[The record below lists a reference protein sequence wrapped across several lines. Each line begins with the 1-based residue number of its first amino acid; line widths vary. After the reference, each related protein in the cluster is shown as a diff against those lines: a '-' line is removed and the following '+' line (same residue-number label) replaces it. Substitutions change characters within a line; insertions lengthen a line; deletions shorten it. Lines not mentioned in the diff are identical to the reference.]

1 MDKTTLKQ
9 LKPGTLFR
17 LKDSESSPV
26 RDHYDRSFLKLM
38 LAINT
43 KTTIMKLSSKEPK
56 QYSLILHIRILDI
69 MNIKKLF
76 NRFRKRE
83 PELSYSL
90 NLIYLEDTKVVFNQN
105 IQCAK
110 DLENYLSAYMRL
122 FGMYSDKPYV
132 LIYQE
137 YKNRYWVYDKEP
149 YLLYYKVP
157 PIVNLSR
164 KLSGKSDMVITKE
177 EYQAAKDLVPA
188 HEVSDR
194 FKIPEYITGVFT
206 DIWYK
211 CQGYMDTDHDS
222 LEEILE
228 LMQHNWLKEF
238 EWLVFKRNYDTDM
251 LFLNH
256 SLTLI
261 LDQTEEEGRRICI
274 QNIIERNINQ
284 ENQQENQDENETV

>member
-1 MDKTTLKQ
+1 
-9 LKPGTLFR
+9 
-17 LKDSESSPV
+17 
-26 RDHYDRSFLKLM
+26 
-38 LAINT
+38 
-43 KTTIMKLSSKEPK
+43 
-56 QYSLILHIRILDI
+56 
-69 MNIKKLF
+69 MNIKNLF
-76 NRFRKRE
+76 NRFRKSKE
-83 PELSYSL
+83 SELSYSL
-90 NLIYLEDTKVVFNQN
+90 NLIYLEDTRVVFNQN

-110 DLENYLSAYMRL
+110 DLENYISAYMRL

-137 YKNRYWVYDKEP
+137 YKNRYCVYDKEP

-157 PIVNLSR
+157 LIVNTSR
-164 KLSGKSDMVITKE
+164 NLSGESDMVITKE
-177 EYQAAKDLVPA
+177 KYLAAKALVPA

-211 CQGYMDTDHDS
+211 CQGYMDTNHVS

-238 EWLVFKRNYDTDM
+238 ELLVFNKKNDM
-251 LFLNH
+251 LFLSH
-256 SLTLI
+256 SLTYI
-261 LDQTEEEGRRICI
+261 LNQTEEEGRRICI

-284 ENQQENQDENETV
+284 ENQDENETI

>member
-1 MDKTTLKQ
+1 
-9 LKPGTLFR
+9 
-17 LKDSESSPV
+17 
-26 RDHYDRSFLKLM
+26 
-38 LAINT
+38 
-43 KTTIMKLSSKEPK
+43 
-56 QYSLILHIRILDI
+56 
-69 MNIKKLF
+69 MNIKNLF

-83 PELSYSL
+83 LELSYSL
-90 NLIYLEDTKVVFNQN
+90 DLIYLEDTKVVFNQN

-157 PIVNLSR
+157 LIVNTSR
-164 KLSGKSDMVITKE
+164 KLSGKSDMVDMEITKE
-177 EYQAAKDLVPA
+177 KYQAAKDLVPA
-188 HEVSDR
+188 HDISDI

-211 CQGYMDTDHDS
+211 CQGYMDTNHMG

-238 EWLVFKRNYDTDM
+238 ELLVFKRNHDTDR
-251 LFLNH
+251 LFLSH
-256 SLTLI
+256 SLTYI
-261 LDQTEEEGRRICI
+261 LYQTKEEGRRICI

-284 ENQQENQDENETV
+284 ENQDENETI

>member
-1 MDKTTLKQ
+1 
-9 LKPGTLFR
+9 
-17 LKDSESSPV
+17 
-26 RDHYDRSFLKLM
+26 
-38 LAINT
+38 
-43 KTTIMKLSSKEPK
+43 
-56 QYSLILHIRILDI
+56 
-69 MNIKKLF
+69 MNIKNLF

-132 LIYQE
+132 ILYQE

-157 PIVNLSR
+157 LIVNLSR
-164 KLSGKSDMVITKE
+164 KLSVITKE
-177 EYQAAKDLVPA
+177 KCQAAKALVPA

-211 CQGYMDTDHDS
+211 CQGYMDTDHVS

-228 LMQHNWLKEF
+228 LMQYNWLKEF
-238 EWLVFKRNYDTDM
+238 ELLVFKRNYDTDR
-251 LFLNH
+251 LFLNY
-256 SLTLI
+256 SLTYI

-284 ENQQENQDENETV
+284 ENQDENETV

>member
-1 MDKTTLKQ
+1 
-9 LKPGTLFR
+9 
-17 LKDSESSPV
+17 
-26 RDHYDRSFLKLM
+26 
-38 LAINT
+38 
-43 KTTIMKLSSKEPK
+43 
-56 QYSLILHIRILDI
+56 
-69 MNIKKLF
+69 MNIKNLF

-110 DLENYLSAYMRL
+110 DLENYLSSYMRL

-157 PIVNLSR
+157 LIVNTSR

-177 EYQAAKDLVPA
+177 KYQAAKDLVPA

-211 CQGYMDTDHDS
+211 CQGYMDTDHVG

-238 EWLVFKRNYDTDM
+238 ELLVFKRNYDTDM
-251 LFLNH
+251 LFLSH
-256 SLTLI
+256 SLTTYI

-284 ENQQENQDENETV
+284 ENQDENETI

>member
-1 MDKTTLKQ
+1 
-9 LKPGTLFR
+9 
-17 LKDSESSPV
+17 
-26 RDHYDRSFLKLM
+26 
-38 LAINT
+38 
-43 KTTIMKLSSKEPK
+43 
-56 QYSLILHIRILDI
+56 
-69 MNIKKLF
+69 MNIKNLF

-157 PIVNLSR
+157 LIVNLSR

-177 EYQAAKDLVPA
+177 KYQAAKALVPA

-222 LEEILE
+222 LE
-228 LMQHNWLKEF
+228 
-238 EWLVFKRNYDTDM
+238 
-251 LFLNH
+251 
-256 SLTLI
+256 
-261 LDQTEEEGRRICI
+261 
-274 QNIIERNINQ
+274 
-284 ENQQENQDENETV
+284 

>member
-1 MDKTTLKQ
+1 
-9 LKPGTLFR
+9 
-17 LKDSESSPV
+17 
-26 RDHYDRSFLKLM
+26 
-38 LAINT
+38 
-43 KTTIMKLSSKEPK
+43 
-56 QYSLILHIRILDI
+56 
-69 MNIKKLF
+69 MNIKNLF
-76 NRFRKRE
+76 NRFRKSKE
-83 PELSYSL
+83 SELSYSL
-90 NLIYLEDTKVVFNQN
+90 NLIYLEDTRVVFNQN
-105 IQCAK
+105 LQCAK
-110 DLENYLSAYMRL
+110 DLENYLSACMRL

-157 PIVNLSR
+157 LIVNTSR
-164 KLSGKSDMVITKE
+164 KLSGESDLVITKE
-177 EYQAAKDLVPA
+177 KYQAAKDLVPA
-188 HEVSDR
+188 HEVSNR

-211 CQGYMDTDHDS
+211 CQGYMDTDHIG

-228 LMQHNWLKEF
+228 LMQYNWLKEF
-238 EWLVFKRNYDTDM
+238 ELLVFKRNYDTDM

-256 SLTLI
+256 ALTYI

-284 ENQQENQDENETV
+284 ENQDENETI

>member
-1 MDKTTLKQ
+1 
-9 LKPGTLFR
+9 
-17 LKDSESSPV
+17 
-26 RDHYDRSFLKLM
+26 
-38 LAINT
+38 
-43 KTTIMKLSSKEPK
+43 
-56 QYSLILHIRILDI
+56 
-69 MNIKKLF
+69 MNIKNLF

-157 PIVNLSR
+157 LIVNLSR

-177 EYQAAKDLVPA
+177 KYQAAKDLAAKDLVPA
-188 HEVSDR
+188 HEVSDI

-211 CQGYMDTDHDS
+211 CQGYMDTDHVS

-238 EWLVFKRNYDTDM
+238 ELLVFKRNYDTDM
-251 LFLNH
+251 LFLSH
-256 SLTLI
+256 SLTHI
-261 LDQTEEEGRRICI
+261 LDQQTEEEGLRICI

-284 ENQQENQDENETV
+284 ENQDENETV

>member
-1 MDKTTLKQ
+1 
-9 LKPGTLFR
+9 
-17 LKDSESSPV
+17 
-26 RDHYDRSFLKLM
+26 
-38 LAINT
+38 
-43 KTTIMKLSSKEPK
+43 
-56 QYSLILHIRILDI
+56 
-69 MNIKKLF
+69 MNIKNLF
-76 NRFRKRE
+76 NRFRKSKE
-83 PELSYSL
+83 SELSYSL
-90 NLIYLEDTKVVFNQN
+90 NLIYLEDTRVVFNQN
-105 IQCAK
+105 LQCAK

-157 PIVNLSR
+157 LIVNTSR
-164 KLSGKSDMVITKE
+164 KLSGESDMVITKE
-177 EYQAAKDLVPA
+177 KYRAAKDLVPA
-188 HEVSDR
+188 HEVSNR

-211 CQGYMDTDHDS
+211 CQGYMDTDHVG

-228 LMQHNWLKEF
+228 LMQYNWLKEF
-238 EWLVFKRNYDTDM
+238 ELLVFKRNYDTDM

-256 SLTLI
+256 SLTYI

-284 ENQQENQDENETV
+284 ENQDENETI

>member
-1 MDKTTLKQ
+1 
-9 LKPGTLFR
+9 
-17 LKDSESSPV
+17 
-26 RDHYDRSFLKLM
+26 
-38 LAINT
+38 
-43 KTTIMKLSSKEPK
+43 
-56 QYSLILHIRILDI
+56 
-69 MNIKKLF
+69 MNIKNLF
-76 NRFRKRE
+76 NRFCKRE
-83 PELSYSL
+83 PELNYSL

-132 LIYQE
+132 LIYKE

-157 PIVNLSR
+157 LIVNLSR
-164 KLSGKSDMVITKE
+164 KLSGKSDMVRKLSGKSDMVITKE
-177 EYQAAKDLVPA
+177 KYQAVKDLVPA
-188 HEVSDR
+188 HEVSDG

-211 CQGYMDTDHDS
+211 CQGYMDTDHVS

-228 LMQHNWLKEF
+228 LMQYNWLKEF
-238 EWLVFKRNYDTDM
+238 ELLVFERNYDTDM
-251 LFLNH
+251 FFLNH
-256 SLTLI
+256 SLTYI

-284 ENQQENQDENETV
+284 ENQDENETI

>member
-1 MDKTTLKQ
+1 
-9 LKPGTLFR
+9 
-17 LKDSESSPV
+17 
-26 RDHYDRSFLKLM
+26 
-38 LAINT
+38 
-43 KTTIMKLSSKEPK
+43 
-56 QYSLILHIRILDI
+56 
-69 MNIKKLF
+69 MNIKNLF
-76 NRFRKRE
+76 NRFCKSKE
-83 PELSYSL
+83 SELSYSL
-90 NLIYLEDTKVVFNQN
+90 NLIYLEDTRVVFNQN

-137 YKNRYWVYDKEP
+137 YKSRYWVYDKEP

-157 PIVNLSR
+157 LIVNLEE
-164 KLSGKSDMVITKE
+164 SDMVMTKE
-177 EYQAAKDLVPA
+177 KYQAAKDLVPA

-211 CQGYMDTDHDS
+211 CQGYMDTNHVD

-238 EWLVFKRNYDTDM
+238 EWLVFKRNHDTDM

-256 SLTLI
+256 SLTYI
-261 LDQTEEEGRRICI
+261 LYQTKEEGRKICI

-284 ENQQENQDENETV
+284 ENQDENETI

>member
-1 MDKTTLKQ
+1 
-9 LKPGTLFR
+9 
-17 LKDSESSPV
+17 
-26 RDHYDRSFLKLM
+26 
-38 LAINT
+38 
-43 KTTIMKLSSKEPK
+43 
-56 QYSLILHIRILDI
+56 
-69 MNIKKLF
+69 MNIKNLF

-157 PIVNLSR
+157 LIVNLSR

-177 EYQAAKDLVPA
+177 KYQAAKDLVPA

-211 CQGYMDTDHDS
+211 CQGYMDTDHVG

-228 LMQHNWLKEF
+228 LMQHNWLKNLNCWYSRGITIQICYSLLILLPISWTRQKKRAE
-238 EWLVFKRNYDTDM
+238 EYVFK
-251 LFLNH
+251 
-256 SLTLI
+256 TLSNV
-261 LDQTEEEGRRICI
+261 T
-274 QNIIERNINQ
+274 
-284 ENQQENQDENETV
+284 

>member
-1 MDKTTLKQ
+1 
-9 LKPGTLFR
+9 
-17 LKDSESSPV
+17 
-26 RDHYDRSFLKLM
+26 
-38 LAINT
+38 
-43 KTTIMKLSSKEPK
+43 
-56 QYSLILHIRILDI
+56 
-69 MNIKKLF
+69 MNIKNLF
-76 NRFRKRE
+76 NRFRKSKE
-83 PELSYSL
+83 SELSYSL
-90 NLIYLEDTKVVFNQN
+90 NLIYLEDTRVVFNQN

-137 YKNRYWVYDKEP
+137 YKSRYWVYDKEP

-157 PIVNLSR
+157 LMVNFSR
-164 KLSGKSDMVITKE
+164 KLSGKSDRVITKE
-177 EYQAAKDLVPA
+177 KYQAAKDLVPA

-211 CQGYMDTDHDS
+211 CQGYMDTDHVG

-238 EWLVFKRNYDTDM
+238 EL
-251 LFLNH
+251 
-256 SLTLI
+256 
-261 LDQTEEEGRRICI
+261 
-274 QNIIERNINQ
+274 
-284 ENQQENQDENETV
+284 

>member
-26 RDHYDRSFLKLM
+26 WVRDHYDRSS
-38 LAINT
+38 
-43 KTTIMKLSSKEPK
+43 KTYACHK
-56 QYSLILHIRILDI
+56 Y
-69 MNIKKLF
+69 
-76 NRFRKRE
+76 
-83 PELSYSL
+83 
-90 NLIYLEDTKVVFNQN
+90 EDYN
-105 IQCAK
+105 
-110 DLENYLSAYMRL
+110 
-122 FGMYSDKPYV
+122 
-132 LIYQE
+132 
-137 YKNRYWVYDKEP
+137 
-149 YLLYYKVP
+149 
-157 PIVNLSR
+157 
-164 KLSGKSDMVITKE
+164 
-177 EYQAAKDLVPA
+177 
-188 HEVSDR
+188 HEAF

-211 CQGYMDTDHDS
+211 CQGYMDTDHVG

-238 EWLVFKRNYDTDM
+238 ELLVFKRNYDTDM

-256 SLTLI
+256 SLTYI

-284 ENQQENQDENETV
+284 ENQDENKTV

>member
-1 MDKTTLKQ
+1 
-9 LKPGTLFR
+9 
-17 LKDSESSPV
+17 
-26 RDHYDRSFLKLM
+26 
-38 LAINT
+38 
-43 KTTIMKLSSKEPK
+43 
-56 QYSLILHIRILDI
+56 
-69 MNIKKLF
+69 MNIKNLF
-76 NRFRKRE
+76 NRFCKRE

-122 FGMYSDKPYV
+122 FGMYSGKPYV

-157 PIVNLSR
+157 LIVNTSR

-177 EYQAAKDLVPA
+177 KYQAAKALVPA

-194 FKIPEYITGVFT
+194 FKIPEYITEVFT

-211 CQGYMDTDHDS
+211 CQGYMDTDHVG

-228 LMQHNWLKEF
+228 LMQHHWLKEF
-238 EWLVFKRNYDTDM
+238 ELLVFKRNYDTDM

-256 SLTLI
+256 SLTYI

-284 ENQQENQDENETV
+284 ENQDENETI